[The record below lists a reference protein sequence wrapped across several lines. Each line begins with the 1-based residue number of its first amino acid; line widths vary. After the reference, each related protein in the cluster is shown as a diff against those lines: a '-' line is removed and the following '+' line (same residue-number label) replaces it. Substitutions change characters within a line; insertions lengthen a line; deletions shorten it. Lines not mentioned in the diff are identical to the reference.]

1 MGAARTE
8 KQANARHGR
17 TATGHAARQSPR
29 PALIYLYLAVTG
41 TLPPERGDLNV
52 RMSRVPEREI
62 SCLWRVVVRVMKRIN
77 KHERKYVT
85 QTDVWR

>member
-17 TATGHAARQSPR
+17 TATGHASRHDR
-29 PALIYLYLAVTG
+29 HLYLYLAVTG